1 MRRFVVTSGILA
13 AGRQN
18 IGALV
23 GLKVIVVG
31 WVGASERGVESV
43 VAVVVVVAQV
53 VVVVPSCFVVTLG
66 VEARRGDVSLACL
79 GDHVEVRSGGVIAS
93 KLRVELVVTHTVSFA
108 RLVEHGISIGDID
121 TSGVP
126 AGGWCGSGEALVIS
140 QVEVFV
146 QST

>member
-18 IGALV
+18 VGALV

-66 VEARRGDVSLACL
+66 VEAR
-79 GDHVEVRSGGVIAS
+79 
-93 KLRVELVVTHTVSFA
+93 
-108 RLVEHGISIGDID
+108 
-121 TSGVP
+121 
-126 AGGWCGSGEALVIS
+126 
-140 QVEVFV
+140 
-146 QST
+146 